1 LRSLVFGVSIFRRE
15 YFSSV
20 GWLRLGQKIDLSQSS
35 VICWNYIR
43 NIKMDETLELVC
55 NALEELAISI
65 SSSEKRPLVE
75 VQGWHNPSIS
85 LEELSNIPRYLAKEI
100 REAGIQEII
109 SEELKASLESVPHKL
124 HLTQVHTIPQI
135 LGANSHQAI
144 PAYMATIEWISI
156 QIRPLLLWQSMQDP
170 KAMPPNLLHKLAS
183 MKRQVDE
190 ISINKDELSSQIKLI
205 QDAKE
210 TAELL
215 PANLLSL
222 RDAQTTIAERLLKSE
237 SDSKKVSEI
246 ASDSLINEKVIND
259 KISQAEKLI
268 NQCEEAYRVTT
279 SKGLAGAFE
288 VRANRLS
295 MSMWVWV
302 IGLLGAL
309 SIGAYIGAD
318 RLKLLTA
325 AMSAANPDV
334 GIIVM
339 QSFLSVLSLGA
350 PLWFAWLAT
359 KQIGQRFRL
368 SEDYAFK
375 ASVAKAYEGYRKE
388 AARIDPA
395 FEARL
400 FSTALTRVEEPPLR
414 LVEENSHGSPWHELI
429 SSPEFQKAMNNMPE
443 LKDKFIE
450 VVKEGMGTIKD
461 IAVSQKNKDA
471 ASSMDEA

>member
-1 LRSLVFGVSIFRRE
+1 M
-15 YFSSV
+15 
-20 GWLRLGQKIDLSQSS
+20 
-35 VICWNYIR
+35 N
-43 NIKMDETLELVC
+43 ETLELVC
-55 NALEELAISI
+55 NALEELANSI
-65 SSSEKRPLVE
+65 SSGDKRTPTLVE
-75 VQGWHNPSIS
+75 TQGWHNPSIN
-85 LEELSNIPRYLAKEI
+85 LEELSDIPRSLAKEI
-100 REAGIQEII
+100 RKAEIQEII
-109 SEELKASLESVPHKL
+109 SEELRESLETVPHKL
-124 HLTQVHTIPQI
+124 NLTRAHTVPQI
-135 LGANSHQAI
+135 LGGNGNQAI

-183 MKRQVDE
+183 MKRQIDE
-190 ISINKDELSSQIKLI
+190 ISINKDELSSQITLI

-222 RDAQTTIAERLLKSE
+222 QDAQKTIADRLLKSE
-237 SDSKKVSEI
+237 MDNK
-246 ASDSLINEKVIND
+246 
-259 KISQAEKLI
+259 KISALAETSINHEKLIRDRISHAEKLI
-268 NQCEEAYRVTT
+268 NQCEDAYRVTT

-288 VRANRLS
+288 VRANKLS
-295 MSMWVWV
+295 WSMWIWV

-318 RLKLLTA
+318 RLKLLTE
-325 AMSAANPDV
+325 AMSAKEPDV

-339 QSFLSVLSLGA
+339 QSFLSILSLGA

-368 SEDYAFK
+368 AEDYAFK

-450 VVKEGMGTIKD
+450 VVKEGMGTVKD
-461 IAVSQKNKDA
+461 IAISQKNKDA
-471 ASSMDEA
+471 SNDASSLDEA

>member
-1 LRSLVFGVSIFRRE
+1 
-15 YFSSV
+15 
-20 GWLRLGQKIDLSQSS
+20 
-35 VICWNYIR
+35 
-43 NIKMDETLELVC
+43 MDETLELVC
-55 NALEELAISI
+55 NALEELANSI
-65 SSSEKRPLVE
+65 SSSETRPLVE
-75 VQGWHNPSIS
+75 TQGWHNPSIS
-85 LEELSNIPRYLAKEI
+85 FEDLSNIPRYLAKEI

-109 SEELKASLESVPHKL
+109 SEELRASLESVPHKL
-124 HLTQVHTIPQI
+124 DLTQVHTIPKI
-135 LGANSHQAI
+135 LDGNSQQAI

-170 KAMPPNLLHKLAS
+170 KAMPPNLLHRLAS

-222 RDAQTTIAERLLKSE
+222 QDAQKTIADRLLKSE
-237 SDSKKVSEI
+237 I
-246 ASDSLINEKVIND
+246 NNEKISELTETSINHEKTIND
-259 KISQAEKLI
+259 KILHAEKLI
-268 NQCEEAYRVTT
+268 NQCEDAYRATT
-279 SKGLAGAFE
+279 SKGLAAAFE
-288 VRANRLS
+288 VRANKLS
-295 MSMWVWV
+295 WSMWIWV

-309 SIGAYIGAD
+309 SIGANIGAD
-318 RLKLLTA
+318 RLKLLTE
-325 AMSAANPDV
+325 AMSAQNPDI

-339 QSFLSVLSLGA
+339 QSFLSILSLGA

-368 SEDYAFK
+368 AEDYAFK

-429 SSPEFQKAMNNMPE
+429 GSPEFQKAMNNMPE

-450 VVKEGMGTIKD
+450 VIKEGMGTVKD
-461 IAVSQKNKDA
+461 IAISQKNKDA
-471 ASSMDEA
+471 SNDASSLDEA